1 MKTMTDSASPGFSRF
16 IDRLSEEEREDL
28 KVVLRDSNTYLA
40 EDMDDVI
47 AILNQIKT

>member
-1 MKTMTDSASPGFSRF
+1 MTDGASPGISRF
-16 IDRLSEEEREDL
+16 VDGLSEEECEDL

-40 EDMDDVI
+40 EDMDDVL